1 MEHFDLDIWLAEKD
15 YLEAATATDMAI
27 LDLTTIEED

>member
-15 YLEAATATDMAI
+15 YLEAATATDMEI
-27 LDLTTIEED
+27 LEIFGEIE